1 MYSED
6 DESRGNVHIERGAS
20 LRSLRLG
27 LIGKADVV
35 EYHCQADRT

>member
-6 DESRGNVHIERGAS
+6 DESRGDVSIVRGAS

-35 EYHCQADRT
+35 EYHRQVDGT